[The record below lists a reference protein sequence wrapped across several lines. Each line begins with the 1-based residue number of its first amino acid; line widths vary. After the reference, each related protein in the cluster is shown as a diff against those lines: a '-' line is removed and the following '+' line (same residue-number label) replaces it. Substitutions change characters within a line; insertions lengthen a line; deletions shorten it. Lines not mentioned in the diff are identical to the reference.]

1 MSTTK
6 RIIKRVLSL
15 TWDILRVLGKFLSAD
30 EHREGVPTIVGL
42 MHFPYLHCIIHQ
54 IVVDDLCVHV
64 CVCVRG
70 EGEGMYLD
78 SPSYCVGS

>member
-15 TWDILRVLGKFLSAD
+15 TWDILRVLGQFLSAD

-42 MHFPYLHCIIHQ
+42 MHLPYLHCIIHQ

-64 CVCVRG
+64 CVCEG
-70 EGEGMYLD
+70 GGGEGMYLD

>member
-15 TWDILRVLGKFLSAD
+15 TWDILRVLGQFLSAD

-42 MHFPYLHCIIHQ
+42 MHLPYLHCIIHQ

-64 CVCVRG
+64 CVCACVCVCEGGGG
-70 EGEGMYLD
+70 EGRGGM
-78 SPSYCVGS
+78 